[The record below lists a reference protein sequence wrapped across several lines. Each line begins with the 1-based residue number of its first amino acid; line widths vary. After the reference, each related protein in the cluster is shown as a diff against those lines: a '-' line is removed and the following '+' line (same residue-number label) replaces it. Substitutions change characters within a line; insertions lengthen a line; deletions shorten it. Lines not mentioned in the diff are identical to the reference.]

1 MIAQIT
7 YNRSERRYEFL
18 DEESG
23 ELLTAP
29 SGHKHELFKAAVGL
43 LDPNLYE
50 AAHRVIEKHPQLE
63 RITWK
68 AVEIV
73 TAGGVEIL
81 AAPVDGVEAMV
92 MASDGYGRYAVTNDN
107 GRYACQC
114 EHWQS
119 TAAPIT
125 ESGSRYCKHIISMYL
140 YRVTREDRF

>member
-18 DEESG
+18 DTDSG
-23 ELLTAP
+23 EMLTAP

-43 LDPNLYE
+43 LDPDLYD

-81 AAPVDGVEAMV
+81 AEPKEGAEAMV
-92 MASDGYGRYAVTNDN
+92 ASQSDQYGRYAVTNDN
-107 GRYACQC
+107 GYYMCQC
-114 EHWQS
+114 EHFA
-119 TAAPIT
+119 TNAPIT
-125 ESGSRYCKHIISMYL
+125 QSGSRYCKHIVSMYL
-140 YRVTREDRF
+140 YRVTREERF